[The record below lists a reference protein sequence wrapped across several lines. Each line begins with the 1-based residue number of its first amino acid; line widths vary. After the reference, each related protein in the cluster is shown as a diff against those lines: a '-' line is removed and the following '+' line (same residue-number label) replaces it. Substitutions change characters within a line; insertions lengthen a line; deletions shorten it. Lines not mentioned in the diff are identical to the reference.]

1 MDVKDCSGQSSCGQ
15 PHSQIWILI
24 FVVFF
29 YYSPTA
35 IRVFNFETKAILSD
49 LERDRAFLTSGSA
62 DSRVSLKPMCS
73 SSFYIDHITNAN
85 GNVS

>member
-1 MDVKDCSGQSSCGQ
+1 MDVKHCSGQSSCGQ

-29 YYSPTA
+29 NSPTA
-35 IRVFNFETKAILSD
+35 IRVFNLEAKAILSD

-62 DSRVSLKPMCS
+62 DSRVSLEPMCS